1 MYQNINVHQAVY
13 GLGHLPPVRPPLLRA
28 VQARE
33 IAGGSVCLTG
43 QGRDGTETVHRTVE
57 SFDAWVEKQVARGI
71 ADGRG
76 VSA

>member
-1 MYQNINVHQAVY
+1 
-13 GLGHLPPVRPPLLRA
+13 LLRA

-33 IAGGSVCLTG
+33 IAGGCVCLTG
-43 QGRDGTETVHRTVE
+43 QGRDGSEMVHRTVE
-57 SFDAWVEKQVARGI
+57 SFDAWVEKQVQRGI